1 VIEGAVNIA
10 YEAVIPLRLPGPEGL
25 ARDIEAVVDTGY
37 SGFLTLPA
45 TLVTEL
51 RGCVTYPLSLWE
63 RVRVR
68 AYPGSCKNE
77 LRHYNSLTTGSMDLS
92 HTL

>member
-1 VIEGAVNIA
+1 MIEGAVNIA
-10 YEAVIPLRLPGPEGL
+10 YEAVIPLPLPGPEGL

-51 RGCVTYPLSLWE
+51 RLPFAYVGWAFLANDDEVSFDVHEVTVLGTANPGLS
-63 RVRVR
+63 
-68 AYPGSCKNE
+68 
-77 LRHYNSLTTGSMDLS
+77 SLM
-92 HTL
+92 